1 MKSST
6 PKPENLAKLTVEQR
20 QVYDCW
26 VKEQQLMQ
34 PLIEQMSAALGRGD
48 MAMVADCQH
57 AMSKIIPERCEH
69 DRSIFTHCEACR
81 QIDATLFPE
90 DYDGNGYLIDD
101 KLTVET
107 VLALGS
113 PDKKLN

>member
-20 QVYDCW
+20 QVYNCW

-48 MAMVADCQH
+48 MAMVADCQD
-57 AMSKIIPERCEH
+57 AMNKIIPERCEH
-69 DRSIFTHCEACR
+69 DKSIFEDCVGCR
-81 QIDATLFPE
+81 QIDAILYPE
-90 DYDGNGYLIDD
+90 DYDENGRLLDNECLYN
-101 KLTVET
+101 TSC
-107 VLALGS
+107 GS
-113 PDKKLN
+113 SDKKLN